1 MNLRGRNWFRRLIER
16 VRGAPAAPQDAE
28 AAHSLFQTRYHALR
42 LLLAANTKALELMAT
57 MEGAANGADLYG
69 MAFVRSHCTALGV
82 SVFQMVRHLD
92 TLAPEKYAQL
102 FDRLHDI
109 QQQIDE
115 VLATD
120 RQPSQ
125 APLVVPLDEVD
136 CQSVDFVGAKM
147 ANLGEVATVVGMAVP
162 DGFVISSSAF
172 ELLIADNELQTEID
186 RVMLAQKPERFD
198 ELFALS
204 SRLQQL
210 IMSAEIPQELA
221 AAIDAACVHLVEAT
235 GASTFALRSSAL
247 GEDSVGASFAG
258 QYQSLL
264 NVRREHLLESYLEVV
279 ASKYTPQAMVYR
291 YRRGLR
297 DDDVAMSVGC
307 LQMVNARS
315 GGVAYTGNPGDDS
328 DCNVYISS
336 AWGLGKAIVDGRFAS
351 DLFVVAREA
360 PRRVIDRTVGIKIT
374 QFVIDPVEGV
384 QRGEVPIENR
394 EEPSLSDDEALTIAD
409 HALRLE
415 EHFGTPVDVEWAT
428 TNTGEVVILQCR
440 PLLQSVSSDPHSAP
454 ADAPEALIRGGVTA
468 SPGTGAGPVHW
479 VRQDSQALSFPEGA
493 VLALEQ
499 PLPRWAALLGRVAAV
514 VAEEGGVAGHLA
526 TVSRELGVPALLGVG
541 LLAALEEG
549 AEVTV
554 DAGGRV
560 VYPGRIKSLLVDPVE
575 PRRPMEGSPVHEA
588 LREVLQHIAPL
599 NLIDPDSID
608 FRPTNCQTLHDIT
621 RFCHEQAVREVFA
634 FGTDNPF
641 PEYASKQL
649 YHNVPMQWWVLDL
662 EDGFKEP
669 VTGRYVRLDEIA
681 CGPMLALW
689 DGMVAVPWDGPPAV
703 SGRGFASIL
712 FEATTN
718 PALASPFKKPYAD
731 RNYFIISKHF
741 VNLQSRFGF
750 HFTNV
755 EALAG
760 PRPEENY
767 LSFSFKGGAADLER
781 RAARAR
787 FIGDLLADLSFDV
800 KVTEDVVTARRTG
813 LDAAD
818 VEQSLRVVGY
828 LLMHTRQLDMVM
840 NQPAAVEH
848 YRSKMRADIE
858 GLQRATGRT

>member
-1 MNLRGRNWFRRLIER
+1 
-16 VRGAPAAPQDAE
+16 
-28 AAHSLFQTRYHALR
+28 
-42 LLLAANTKALELMAT
+42 
-57 MEGAANGADLYG
+57 
-69 MAFVRSHCTALGV
+69 
-82 SVFQMVRHLD
+82 
-92 TLAPEKYAQL
+92 
-102 FDRLHDI
+102 
-109 QQQIDE
+109 
-115 VLATD
+115 
-120 RQPSQ
+120 
-125 APLVVPLDEVD
+125 
-136 CQSVDFVGAKM
+136 
-147 ANLGEVATVVGMAVP
+147 
-162 DGFVISSSAF
+162 
-172 ELLIADNELQTEID
+172 
-186 RVMLAQKPERFD
+186 
-198 ELFALS
+198 
-204 SRLQQL
+204 
-210 IMSAEIPQELA
+210 
-221 AAIDAACVHLVEAT
+221 
-235 GASTFALRSSAL
+235 
-247 GEDSVGASFAG
+247 
-258 QYQSLL
+258 
-264 NVRREHLLESYLEVV
+264 
-279 ASKYTPQAMVYR
+279 
-291 YRRGLR
+291 
-297 DDDVAMSVGC
+297 
-307 LQMVNARS
+307 
-315 GGVAYTGNPGDDS
+315 
-328 DCNVYISS
+328 
-336 AWGLGKAIVDGRFAS
+336 
-351 DLFVVAREA
+351 
-360 PRRVIDRTVGIKIT
+360 
-374 QFVIDPVEGV
+374 V

-394 EEPSLSDDEALTIAD
+394 KEPSLSDDEALMIAD

-440 PLLQSVSSDPHSAP
+440 PLLQSVSSKPRSAP
-454 ADAPEALIRGGVTA
+454 ADAPEPLIRGGVTA

-499 PLPRWAALLGRVAAV
+499 PLPRWAALLGRAAAV

-541 LLAALEEG
+541 LLAALDEG

-554 DAGGRV
+554 DAGGRA
-560 VYPGRIKSLLVDPVE
+560 VYPGRIESLLADSIK
-575 PRRPMEGSPVHEA
+575 PRRPMEDTPVNQA
-588 LREVLQHIAPL
+588 LRKVLQHIAPL

-608 FRPTNCQTLHDIT
+608 FRPANCRTLHDIT

-669 VTGRYVRLDEIA
+669 VTGRYVHLEEIA

-712 FEATTN
+712 FQATTN
-718 PALASPFKKPYAD
+718 PALASPFKKPYGD
-731 RNYFIISKHF
+731 RNYFIISKYF

-760 PRPEENY
+760 PRSEENY

-800 KVTEDVVTARRTG
+800 AVTEDVVTARRTG

-818 VEQSLRVVGY
+818 IEQGLRVVGY
-828 LLMHTRQLDMVM
+828 LLMHTRQLDMIM

-848 YRSKMRADIE
+848 YRLKMRADIE
-858 GLQRATGRT
+858 GL

>member
-1 MNLRGRNWFRRLIER
+1 
-16 VRGAPAAPQDAE
+16 
-28 AAHSLFQTRYHALR
+28 
-42 LLLAANTKALELMAT
+42 
-57 MEGAANGADLYG
+57 
-69 MAFVRSHCTALGV
+69 
-82 SVFQMVRHLD
+82 
-92 TLAPEKYAQL
+92 
-102 FDRLHDI
+102 
-109 QQQIDE
+109 
-115 VLATD
+115 
-120 RQPSQ
+120 
-125 APLVVPLDEVD
+125 
-136 CQSVDFVGAKM
+136 
-147 ANLGEVATVVGMAVP
+147 
-162 DGFVISSSAF
+162 
-172 ELLIADNELQTEID
+172 
-186 RVMLAQKPERFD
+186 
-198 ELFALS
+198 
-204 SRLQQL
+204 
-210 IMSAEIPQELA
+210 A
-221 AAIDAACVHLVEAT
+221 AAIDAACIRLADSS

-247 GEDSVGASFAG
+247 GEDAVGASFAG

-279 ASKYTPQAMVYR
+279 ASKYTPQAMSYR
-291 YRRGLR
+291 FRRGLR
-297 DDDVAMSVGC
+297 DDDVMMSVGC
-307 LQMVNARS
+307 LQMVEART
-315 GGVAYTGNPGDDS
+315 GGVAYTGNPGDHS
-328 DCNVYISS
+328 DRDIFITS
-336 AWGLGKAIVDGRFAS
+336 AWGLPKAIVDGRFAS
-351 DLFVVAREA
+351 DLFVVARGV
-360 PRRVIDRTVGIKIT
+360 PRRVIDRRVGDKTT
-374 QFVIDPVEGV
+374 QFVPDPVEGV
-384 QRGEVPIENR
+384 QRTEVPDDLQNLS
-394 EEPSLSDDEALTIAD
+394 SLSDDEALTIAD

-428 TNTGEVVILQCR
+428 TAAGEIVILQCR
-440 PLLQSVSSDPHSAP
+440 PLLQSASMDPRSVP
-454 ADAPEALIRGGVTA
+454 ADAPEALIGGGVTA

-479 VRQDSQALSFPEGA
+479 VRQDSHALSCPEGA
-493 VLALEQ
+493 VLAVEQ

-526 TVSRELGVPALLGVG
+526 TVARELGVPAILGVG
-541 LLAALEEG
+541 SLAALEEG
-549 AEVTV
+549 AEITV
-554 DAGGRV
+554 DAGGRTI
-560 VYPGRIKSLLVDPVE
+560 YPGRIESLLADPVE
-575 PRRPMEGSPVHEA
+575 TRRPMDGSPVDEA
-588 LREVLQHIAPL
+588 LRKVLLHITPL
-599 NLIDPDSID
+599 NLIDPDGID
-608 FRPTNCQTLHDIT
+608 FRPVNCQTLHDIT

-669 VTGRYVRLDEIA
+669 VTGRYIHLDEIA

-781 RAARAR
+781 KVARAR
-787 FIGDLLADLSFDV
+787 LIGDLLANLGFDV
-800 KVTEDVVTARRTG
+800 EVTEDVVTARRTSIDWAG
-813 LDAAD
+813 
-818 VEQSLRVVGY
+818 VEQALRVVGY

-858 GLQRATGRT
+858 SLYCDLEVTLSEQTTDEH

>member
-1 MNLRGRNWFRRLIER
+1 
-16 VRGAPAAPQDAE
+16 
-28 AAHSLFQTRYHALR
+28 
-42 LLLAANTKALELMAT
+42 
-57 MEGAANGADLYG
+57 
-69 MAFVRSHCTALGV
+69 
-82 SVFQMVRHLD
+82 
-92 TLAPEKYAQL
+92 
-102 FDRLHDI
+102 
-109 QQQIDE
+109 
-115 VLATD
+115 
-120 RQPSQ
+120 
-125 APLVVPLDEVD
+125 
-136 CQSVDFVGAKM
+136 
-147 ANLGEVATVVGMAVP
+147 
-162 DGFVISSSAF
+162 
-172 ELLIADNELQTEID
+172 
-186 RVMLAQKPERFD
+186 
-198 ELFALS
+198 
-204 SRLQQL
+204 
-210 IMSAEIPQELA
+210 
-221 AAIDAACVHLVEAT
+221 
-235 GASTFALRSSAL
+235 
-247 GEDSVGASFAG
+247 
-258 QYQSLL
+258 
-264 NVRREHLLESYLEVV
+264 
-279 ASKYTPQAMVYR
+279 
-291 YRRGLR
+291 
-297 DDDVAMSVGC
+297 
-307 LQMVNARS
+307 
-315 GGVAYTGNPGDDS
+315 
-328 DCNVYISS
+328 
-336 AWGLGKAIVDGRFAS
+336 
-351 DLFVVAREA
+351 
-360 PRRVIDRTVGIKIT
+360 
-374 QFVIDPVEGV
+374 
-384 QRGEVPIENR
+384 
-394 EEPSLSDDEALTIAD
+394 
-409 HALRLE
+409 
-415 EHFGTPVDVEWAT
+415 
-428 TNTGEVVILQCR
+428 
-440 PLLQSVSSDPHSAP
+440 
-454 ADAPEALIRGGVTA
+454 
-468 SPGTGAGPVHW
+468 

-554 DAGGRV
+554 DAGGRA
-560 VYPGRIKSLLVDPVE
+560 VYPGRIESLLTDSIE
-575 PRRPMEGSPVHEA
+575 PRRPMDGSPVRAA
-588 LREVLQHIAPL
+588 LRGVLQHITPL

-669 VTGRYVRLDEIA
+669 VTGRYVHLEEIA

-689 DGMVAVPWDGPPAV
+689 DGMVAVSWDGPPAV

-800 KVTEDVVTARRTG
+800 KVTEDVVTARRTN

-818 VEQSLRVVGY
+818 VEQGLRVVGY

>member
-1 MNLRGRNWFRRLIER
+1 MNIRGPNWFRRLVER
-16 VRGAPAAPQDAE
+16 VRGAPTTPQDAE
-28 AAHSLFQTRYHALR
+28 AARSLFQTRYHALR

-57 MEGAANGADLYG
+57 MEGAVNGTDIYG
-69 MAFVRSHCTALGV
+69 MSFVRSHCTALGV

-102 FDRLHDI
+102 FDRLQDI

-115 VLATD
+115 ELATH
-120 RQPSQ
+120 RQPNQ
-125 APLVVPLDEVD
+125 APLVVPLSKVD
-136 CQSVDFVGAKM
+136 RQSVDFVGAKM

-172 ELLIADNELQTEID
+172 ELLIADNDLQTEID
-186 RVMLAQKPERFD
+186 RLMLAQKPERFD

-204 SRLQQL
+204 SQIQQL
-210 IMSAEIPQELA
+210 IMSAEIPQKLA
-221 AAIDAACVHLVEAT
+221 AAIDAACVRLADSS

-247 GEDSVGASFAG
+247 GEDAVGASFAG

-264 NVRREHLLESYLEVV
+264 NVRPEHLLESYLEVV
-279 ASKYTPQAMVYR
+279 ASKYTPQAMSYR
-291 YRRGLR
+291 FRRGLR
-297 DDDVAMSVGC
+297 DDDVMMSVGC
-307 LQMVNARS
+307 LQMIDAHS

-328 DCNVYISS
+328 DHDVYISS
-336 AWGLGKAIVDGRFAS
+336 AWGLPKAIVDGRFAS
-351 DLFVVAREA
+351 DLLVVARDA
-360 PRRVIDRTVGIKIT
+360 PCRVIDRNVGDKTI
-374 QFVIDPVEGV
+374 QFVLDPVEGV
-384 QRGEVPIENR
+384 QRGEVPIDLR
-394 EEPSLSDDEALTIAD
+394 KEPSLSDDEALTIAD

-428 TNTGEVVILQCR
+428 TAAGEVVILQCR
-440 PLLQSVSSDPHSAP
+440 PLLQSVSSDPRSAP
-454 ADAPEALIRGGVTA
+454 ADAPAALIRGGITA

-479 VRQDSQALSFPEGA
+479 VRQDSRALSCPKGA

-526 TVSRELGVPALLGVG
+526 TVSRELGVPAILGVG
-541 LLAALEEG
+541 LLAALEDG

-554 DAGGRV
+554 DASGRA
-560 VYPGRIKSLLVDPVE
+560 VYPGRIESLLTDPVE
-575 PRRPMEGSPVHEA
+575 PRRPMDGSPVHWT
-588 LREVLQHIAPL
+588 LQKVLQHITPL
-599 NLIDPDSID
+599 NLINPDGID
-608 FRPTNCQTLHDIT
+608 FRPANCQTLHDIT

-649 YHNVPMQWWVLDL
+649 HHNVPMQWWVLDL
-662 EDGFKEP
+662 EDGFKHP

-703 SGRGFASIL
+703 SGRGLASIL
-712 FEATTN
+712 FQATTN
-718 PALASPFKKPYAD
+718 PALSSPFKKPYGD
-731 RNYFIISKHF
+731 RNYFIISKYF
-741 VNLQSRFGF
+741 MNLQSRFGF

-781 RAARAR
+781 KAARAR

-800 KVTEDVVTARRTG
+800 NVTEDVVTARRTG
-813 LDAAD
+813 VDRAV
-818 VEQSLRVVGY
+818 VEQALRVVGY

-840 NQPAAVEH
+840 NQSAAVEK
-848 YRSKMRADIE
+848 YRAKMRIDIE
-858 GLQRATGRT
+858 GLLTMTGRA

>member
-1 MNLRGRNWFRRLIER
+1 MTMRVRKWFRRLIER

-28 AAHSLFQTRYHALR
+28 AARSLFQTRYHALR

-69 MAFVRSHCTALGV
+69 MGFVRSHCTALGV

-102 FDRLHDI
+102 FDRLQDI
-109 QQQIDE
+109 QQQINE
-115 VLATD
+115 ELATD

-125 APLVVPLDEVD
+125 APLVVPLNDVD

-172 ELLIADNELQTEID
+172 ELLIADNDLQTEID

-210 IMSAEIPQELA
+210 IMSAEIPQELE
-221 AAIDAACVHLVEAT
+221 AAIDAACVHLVEST

-247 GEDSVGASFAG
+247 GEDSAEASFAG

-264 NVRREHLLESYLEVV
+264 NVRHEHLLESYLEVV
-279 ASKYTPQAMVYR
+279 ASKYTPQAMIYR

-328 DCNVYISS
+328 DRNVYISS
-336 AWGLGKAIVDGRFAS
+336 AWGLPKAIVDGRFAS
-351 DLFVVAREA
+351 DLFVVARKA
-360 PRRVIDRTVGIKIT
+360 PRRVIERTVGTKIT
-374 QFVIDPVEGV
+374 QFVTDPVEGV
-384 QRGEVPIENR
+384 QRTEVPIENR
-394 EEPSLSDDEALTIAD
+394 EEPSLSNDEALTIAD

-415 EHFGTPVDVEWAT
+415 EHFGTPVDVEWAMT
-428 TNTGEVVILQCR
+428 TAGEVVILQCR
-440 PLLQSVSSDPHSAP
+440 PLLQSVSSNPRFAP
-454 ADAPEALIRGGVTA
+454 ADAPDALIRGGVTA
-468 SPGTGAGPVHW
+468 SPGTGAGPIHW
-479 VRQDSQALSFPEGA
+479 VRQDSQALSCPEGA

-554 DAGGRV
+554 DAGGRA
-560 VYPGRIKSLLVDPVE
+560 VYPGRIESLLADPVE
-575 PRRPMEGSPVHEA
+575 PRRPMDGSPV
-588 LREVLQHIAPL
+588 RETLQKVLQHIAPL

-608 FRPTNCQTLHDIT
+608 FRPANCQTLHDIT

-634 FGTDNPF
+634 FGADNPF

-662 EDGFKEP
+662 ENGFKEP
-669 VTGRYVRLDEIA
+669 VTGRYVHLDEIA
-681 CGPMLALW
+681 CRPMLALW

-703 SGRGFASIL
+703 SGRGLASIL
-712 FEATTN
+712 FEATAN
-718 PALASPFKKPYAD
+718 PALSSPFKKPYAD

-741 VNLQSRFGF
+741 MNLQSRFGF

-760 PRPEENY
+760 SRPEENY

-781 RAARAR
+781 KVGRAR
-787 FIGDLLADLSFDV
+787 LIGDLLSEMSFEV
-800 KVTEDVVTARRTG
+800 NVTEDVVTARRTG
-813 LDAAD
+813 IDRAD
-818 VEQSLRVVGY
+818 VEQGLRVVGY
-828 LLMHTRQLDMVM
+828 LLMHTRQLDMIM

-858 GLQRATGRT
+858 GLGRTEDSG